1 MSRIFVGLRNCSSGR
16 GTVYR
21 EYLLSCAESGKK
33 LGVLL
38 RPVSPA
44 ASNRAGYSAP
54 FWLGVTISRES
65 CTFLDLIDLRLLA
78 GFSMGGPDAPPP

>member
-1 MSRIFVGLRNCSSGR
+1 MSGIFVGLGNFSSGR
-16 GTVYR
+16 GAVYR

-33 LGVLL
+33 TGVLL

-65 CTFLDLIDLRLLA
+65 STFLDLIDIGLASRLKIEIE
-78 GFSMGGPDAPPP
+78 